1 MFDVYYGLS
10 QIKEYKLT
18 VFLWAWIWLW
28 FGTFIINK
36 IALAMVEDGYLA
48 KKNNL
53 KYDWLTR

>member
-1 MFDVYYGLS
+1 MYYGLS